1 MFYFLSEM
9 FEQDLSLFMGSLDI
23 NLSFEIIP
31 FEETI
36 NICVNSLCQNT
47 KSFECVNKNEFRQL
61 LHLTI
66 NKSPFLFNETLYQ
79 KVNKVV
85 MGSSLEPTLAK
96 DEYILSLS

>member
-36 NICVNSLCQNT
+36 NICADKLYNDDENPPNLPKHDFRDLLNIAT
-47 KSFECVNKNEFRQL
+47 K
-61 LHLTI
+61 
-66 NKSPFLFNETLYQ
+66 
-79 KVNKVV
+79 
-85 MGSSLEPTLAK
+85 
-96 DEYILSLS
+96 